1 LEVNHGW
8 SLIGSYSQSRFWPRD
23 DGNEFM
29 MVLVPARPAVL
40 PARLLETDHQR
51 MEIEFPFSKF
61 PALREF
67 REKGTRR
74 SLSIGWPRAICG
86 HSGPFCRRLASC
98 PYRFSFSASSYSEL
112 IAEKFAGS
120 YPNIF
125 GEL

>member
-67 REKGTRR
+67 RE
-74 SLSIGWPRAICG
+74 G
-86 HSGPFCRRLASC
+86 HSTEFIDRLTASYLWSFGPFCRRLAPC